1 MEIITHQRNAINI
14 SQSERMASAVS
25 GGLLAAAGM
34 KRGDIAGLAL
44 ALIGGDLL
52 RRAITGHSYAY
63 EALGVRT
70 AKNGQGAETTSVP
83 YELGIRVDQAITI
96 SQPRA
101 DVYRFWRNLS
111 NLPRF
116 MNHVESVREID
127 SQRSHW
133 CVKAP
138 AGRQVEWD
146 AIIHNEVEG
155 ELIAWRSLP
164 GAEVDSAGTVM
175 FKDAPGGRGTELRV
189 ELQYN
194 PPGGALG
201 AVLAKLWGEEPS
213 QQVHE
218 DLLRLKQILEAG
230 EVPTTTGQP
239 TGQRSNPAHA
249 VARQSDRDV
258 QRASEE
264 SFPASD
270 PPAFQPAG
278 TRSL

>member
-1 MEIITHQRNAINI
+1 MEIITHHRNAINI
-14 SQSERMASAVS
+14 SQTERLVSAVG
-25 GGLLAAAGM
+25 GGLLAAAGL
-34 KRGDIAGLAL
+34 KRGSAAGVAL
-44 ALIGGDLL
+44 ALLGGDML

-63 EALGVRT
+63 EALGIRT
-70 AKNGQGAETTSVP
+70 AEKGQGEETTSVP
-83 YELGIRVDQAITI
+83 YELGVRVDQSVTVN
-96 SQPRA
+96 QPRA
-101 DVYRFWRNLS
+101 EVFRFWRNLS

-127 SQRSHW
+127 GNRSHW

-138 AGRQVEWD
+138 AGRTVEWD
-146 AIIHNEVEG
+146 AAIHNEVEN

-164 GAEVDSAGTVM
+164 GASVDSAGSVQ
-175 FKDAPGGRGTELRV
+175 FKDAPGGRGTEIRV

-213 QQVHE
+213 QQIHE

-239 TGQRSNPAHA
+239 SGQRSNPMHA
-249 VARQSDRDV
+249 RHRQNDRDV
-258 QRASEE
+258 SRASEE

-270 PPAFQPAG
+270 PPAFQPV
-278 TRSL
+278 R